1 MQAWF
6 TRLKLSASTLFH
18 RITQNRPPRLT
29 LAGQCALVVTRVCA
43 LQLDR
48 DEYRELAATRGAYG
62 PMRIS
67 GGAITKV
74 TYVVFDRLADKL
86 DKAIRSE
93 PWRAFAQVEM
103 RLSLDGDPEFVVL
116 LDGVEVPTKKEHSAP
131 GLTLIEHLSTYFP
144 LIAKPHQG
152 PLIKPEIV

>member
-6 TRLKLSASTLFH
+6 TRLKLSAAVFFNRLARRNH
-18 RITQNRPPRLT
+18 RIPLSD
-29 LAGQCALVVTRVCA
+29 QCARVVMNVCA

-48 DEYRELAATRGAYG
+48 DEYRELAPSLGAYG

-74 TYVVFDRLADKL
+74 TYVVFDAKADKL
-86 DKAIRSE
+86 DKAIRQE

-103 RLSLDGDPEFVVL
+103 RLTLERDPEFAVT
-116 LDGVEVPTKKEHSAP
+116 LDGVEVPVKKEHTAP
-131 GLTLIEHLSTYFP
+131 GLKLVQHLSAYFP
-144 LIAKPHQG
+144 LIARPHQG
-152 PLIKPEIV
+152 PLIKPEVA